1 MESDADYST
10 GVHPAGPGG
19 VREPLSLAARL
30 EALLF
35 MAPGPTG
42 IAQLAGALE
51 VTPRRVER
59 ALQELE
65 ATYVDRGLRL
75 QRSPRGVQLTTAP
88 EAARDVER
96 FLELETTVHLS
107 QAALEVLAIVAY
119 KQPVTRPQVDA
130 IRGVNSES
138 SMRTLLRYG
147 LIEEVGRSEG
157 PGRPILYA
165 TSNEF
170 LQEFGLACVED
181 LPALEVQA
189 EGEKEDHGSA

>member
-10 GVHPAGPGG
+10 GVHSDGSEG
-19 VREPLSLAARL
+19 VSEPLSLAARL

-35 MAPGPTG
+35 MAPGPTA

-51 VTPRRVER
+51 VTPLRVER

-65 ATYVDRGLRL
+65 ATYGDRGLRL
-75 QRSPRGVQLTTAP
+75 QRSARGVQLTTAP

-96 FLELETTVHLS
+96 FLDLETTVHLS

-147 LIEEVGRSEG
+147 LIQEVGRSDG

-170 LQEFGLACVED
+170 LHEFGLASVED
-181 LPALEVQA
+181 LPALDADA
-189 EGEKEDHGSA
+189 EAEKEDHGSA